1 VHGVEELRY
10 LGVVI
15 RVVIGEV
22 REDDGEVRL

>member
-1 VHGVEELRY
+1 VHGVEELCY